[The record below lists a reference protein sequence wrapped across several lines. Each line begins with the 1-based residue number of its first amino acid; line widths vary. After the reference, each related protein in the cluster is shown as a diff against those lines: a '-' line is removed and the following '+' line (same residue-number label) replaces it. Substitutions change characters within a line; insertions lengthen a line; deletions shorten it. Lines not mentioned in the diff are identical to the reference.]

1 MKSLQIKFLV
11 LLILISIS
19 IQFSPTTYS
28 SPSGDKVLI
37 TEVLYDA
44 PFSDATEE
52 WFELFN
58 PTDAAIDLTGWTA
71 HDNYESISLSGS
83 IPARGYF
90 VISKNATA
98 FYNLYGYNPDLA
110 LAWGSFALSNSGDN
124 LTLYDDLSNEIDFVA
139 WENWKPGWSL
149 FAADGTTILR
159 TSLVDTDTVNDWGN
173 SGTLGDPGDG
183 PYDEMLLDEVAPVVE
198 IIAPVNGS
206 EVSGFVNIELNATDE
221 NGIARYEIFV
231 DGGLIATTST
241 YIWDS
246 RSVSNGSH
254 IISAICKDPANNFG
268 QDNISV
274 IVANEEL
281 ITSFDNIKIME
292 YNIENS
298 GADPDW
304 KEVVKEENP
313 DIVVFVETGYWDDGA
328 DALLDTYTNEFN
340 AYFVNEEPYES
351 YTAQNVPYGTSG
363 EAIMSRFPILE
374 SVQIPEVPLDN
385 GTLYEVTHDFMFW
398 NVNISGTEVYII
410 GAHLKAMEG
419 AVNEARREYEQE
431 GIINYMDGLG
441 EHPIIYMGDLNSF
454 SPEDTGDLAPPYDN
468 LGYGPLTMMLEPDDS
483 TYGQYSSE
491 VHNFIDVYRTLNPTT
506 PGYTYP
512 SYQSRI
518 DFIIVN
524 EYFEGYLINSTVGDT
539 ASANIASDHYSLDFF
554 LDTNAFVNELDIPP
568 VQVQGLNAE
577 AVSQTMIS
585 LSWSANYES
594 DLAYY
599 RVFRNNVNIANTT
612 NTFLTDSGL
621 SPNTWYDYTITAVDT
636 NGNEGIPSNSVSV
649 KTLDVTTE
657 STNFNFGI
665 IALLGNCVVMIFVSR
680 YRKKR
685 DK

>member
-1 MKSLQIKFLV
+1 MRYPKLKLFTLC
-11 LLILISIS
+11 ILIMIS
-19 IQFSPTTYS
+19 LQFSPATFS
-28 SPSGDKVLI
+28 SPSRDNVLI

-44 PFSDATEE
+44 PVNEPEEE

-58 PTDAAIDLTGWTA
+58 PTDSAINLTGWTVE
-71 HDNYESISLSGS
+71 DNYVNFSLSGT

-90 VISKNATA
+90 VVSANATY
-98 FYNLYGYNPDLA
+98 FYNLYGYNPDFVGN
-110 LAWGSFALSNSGDN
+110 WGSFALSNSGDE
-124 LTLYDDLSNEIDFVA
+124 LTLYDDLSNEVDFVA
-139 WENWKPGWSL
+139 WDVTGWSI
-149 FAADGTTILR
+149 ATGNGISIQR
-159 TSLVDTDTVNDWGN
+159 TNLVDTDTVADWEVT
-173 SGTLGDPGDG
+173 GTTGDPGDG
-183 PYDEMLLDEVAPVVE
+183 PYDEMLLDETAPIVD
-198 IIAPVNGS
+198 IIAPVNDS
-206 EVSGFVNIELNATDE
+206 AVSGFVSIEVDASDE
-221 NGIARYEIFV
+221 NGIARYEIYV

-241 YIWDS
+241 YVWDS
-246 RSVSNGSH
+246 RNVKNGSH
-254 IISAICKDPANNFG
+254 IISAICKDPASNVG

-281 ITSFDNIKIME
+281 ITSFDDIKIME

-298 GADPDW
+298 GADPEW

-468 LGYGPLTMMLEPDDS
+468 LGYGPLTMMLEPDDP

-554 LDTNAFVNELDIPP
+554 LDTHAFVNELDIPP

-577 AVSQTMIS
+577 AVSQTTIS

-599 RVFRNNVNIANTT
+599 RVFRNNVNIVNTS
-612 NTFLTDSGL
+612 NTFLTDGEL
-621 SPNTWYDYTITAVDT
+621 TPNTWYNYKVTAVDT
-636 NGNEGIPSNSVSV
+636 NGNEGIPSNTVSV

-657 STNFNFGI
+657 STDFGMI
-665 IALLGNCVVMIFVSR
+665 VLILGGVIFLGLSTFIKR
-680 YRKKR
+680 RKEK
-685 DK
+685 